1 MTTTPSSRLMSDITA
16 SEIHRLQHR
25 LLPVL
30 VLCSGLIS
38 SAGWA
43 ADAGLCAGQDID
55 PARMERIRADERR
68 LLRAESKS
76 GFSAVE
82 EQRIL
87 DDMLKRLEHIDS
99 MTREVHQLIQAM
111 PTPGARPTVSIP
123 VQAPPAKLDDNDAL
137 SSGFWTQTTPM
148 PAKLAIGASA
158 ALLLMGLWVLRRR
171 SSSIEPGTPPAARV
185 SPSPPPPAIR
195 QRAVPPAPT
204 FAPATPP
211 APPAPEIAAPEPATH
226 GNDSNPHEALELAE
240 IMLSMGLA
248 SGAAQTLTEHIR
260 HNPKQALHLWLKL
273 LDVHR
278 KSGNKQQFEES
289 SRELQQHFNIQAEN
303 WAQLHAGE
311 VTTLENY
318 ERVSR
323 HIESVWQQP
332 AEALNY
338 LKHLLEDNRGGTRA
352 GFPQPVA
359 EEILLLIAILKE
371 TWGRS

>member
-1 MTTTPSSRLMSDITA
+1 
-16 SEIHRLQHR
+16 
-25 LLPVL
+25 VL
-30 VLCSGLIS
+30 
-38 SAGWA
+38 
-43 ADAGLCAGQDID
+43 
-55 PARMERIRADERR
+55 
-68 LLRAESKS
+68 
-76 GFSAVE
+76 
-82 EQRIL
+82 
-87 DDMLKRLEHIDS
+87 
-99 MTREVHQLIQAM
+99 
-111 PTPGARPTVSIP
+111 
-123 VQAPPAKLDDNDAL
+123 
-137 SSGFWTQTTPM
+137 
-148 PAKLAIGASA
+148 
-158 ALLLMGLWVLRRR
+158 
-171 SSSIEPGTPPAARV
+171 
-185 SPSPPPPAIR
+185 PSPPPPAIK

-204 FAPATPP
+204 FATATPP
-211 APPAPEIAAPEPATH
+211 APPVPKVTAPEPASAE
-226 GNDSNPHEALELAE
+226 NESNHHEALELAE

-260 HNPKQALHLWLKL
+260 HNPKQALHHWLKL

-318 ERVSR
+318 ERVWR
-323 HIESVWQQP
+323 HIESVWRQP